1 MIAGLE
7 YAFAALICF
16 GLGDFIYKRAAAA
29 GVQAHHF
36 LMAQAWC
43 FCPVIILYA
52 WASGTLVLRAP
63 ALWGS
68 LAGLFIFVGFYNF
81 LKSLATGP
89 VSINAPIFRLNF
101 IVTAALAIVI
111 LREPLTVVMLIALA
125 LALAAIWLLLGG
137 LGTSS
142 TNINQASLVAV
153 LIATLA
159 LGAAN
164 FFHTM
169 GLRHGS
175 TPETLLAAQAVLFVT
190 LATVFTRIADGAIR
204 PAAATWKYAAPA
216 ALVLLAAFLFM
227 LHGVREGPASVLV
240 PIAQM
245 GFVVPAA
252 LGIFL
257 LRERLTVRAA
267 MGLAAALAALAVVA
281 FG

>member
-1 MIAGLE
+1 MIAGMG
-7 YAFAALICF
+7 YAFAALACF
-16 GLGDFIYKRAAAA
+16 GLGDFIYKRSAAA

-52 WASGTLVLRAP
+52 WATGTLVLRAP

-68 LAGLFIFVGFYNF
+68 LAGLFIFIAFYNF

-101 IVTAALAIVI
+101 IVTAALAVMI
-111 LREPLTVVMLIALA
+111 LHEPVTLAMLVALA

-137 LGTSS
+137 LDGASS
-142 TNINQASLVAV
+142 KMNRASLIAV
-153 LIATLA
+153 LIAMLA

-164 FFHTM
+164 FFHTV

-175 TPETLLAAQAVLFVT
+175 TPETLLAAQAVLFVS
-190 LATVFTRIADGAIR
+190 LATVFTRITDGAIR
-204 PAAATWKYAAPA
+204 LPAATWKYAAPA

-227 LHGVREGPASVLV
+227 LHGLREGPASVLV
-240 PIAQM
+240 PVAQM

-257 LRERLTVRAA
+257 LRERLTARAVV
-267 MGLAAALAALAVVA
+267 GLAAALAALAVIA